1 MTHNLNGKDF
11 NILYKVNEKDA
22 LQKIEA
28 DKFRKLYVMGLP
40 IGTTEEDIREH
51 FSVFGN
57 VLRVS
62 FNRYVKPRRRGTAF
76 VLFETQET
84 VLSILSDKSFQH

>member
-62 FNRYVKPRRRGTAF
+62 FNRYVKLRRRGTAF
-76 VLFETQET
+76 VLFDKQET
-84 VLSILSDKSFQH
+84 V